1 MVQATHQGGSAIA
14 HHPWKQQINSTYNR
28 FKCADVSSGDA
39 YMDEID
45 PSLVQVGERL
55 HLKQRRVT
63 AQVETTY
70 YQTDTSARRT
80 FVSDERHLK
89 VTAEMIAEKFGISI
103 P

>member
-1 MVQATHQGGSAIA
+1 
-14 HHPWKQQINSTYNR
+14 
-28 FKCADVSSGDA
+28 
-39 YMDEID
+39 MDEID

-70 YQTDTSARRT
+70 YQTDTPARRT

-89 VTAEMIAEKFGISI
+89 VTAEMIVEKFGISI